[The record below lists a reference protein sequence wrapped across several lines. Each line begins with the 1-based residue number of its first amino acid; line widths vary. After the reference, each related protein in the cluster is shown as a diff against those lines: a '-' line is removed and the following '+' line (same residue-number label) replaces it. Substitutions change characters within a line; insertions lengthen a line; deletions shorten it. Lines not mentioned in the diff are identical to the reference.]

1 MFFPNMIGKKET
13 NNYNDNDNEKKSI
26 LLGQNQM
33 TTYGNIKKK
42 PRKKLALNQLI
53 HREDEINFLKL
64 CFLVRKDIH

>member
-53 HREDEINFLKL
+53 HR
-64 CFLVRKDIH
+64 